1 MICARASAHCKD
13 LCRGNSTDVDTPPV
27 APSRPFASPKDNF
40 VGGISLPPNRGLHR
54 TGADGVPLPIL
65 PYGFYQY
72 ENDFAIPL
80 SEAYSGM
87 SLTAPYVSTV
97 TPDDAWF
104 AKMDQGEFILWSTAP
119 RSKTTS
125 HTSDTKLISQFMDD
139 CASINFLVHFQLI
152 GFEHDSTNSP
162 EIMANITAQVN
173 RYKNHPALFAW
184 YLADEPDGEGIP
196 LEWLQPKYD
205 LIKELDVN
213 HPVSM
218 VFCAG
223 GAKDYLSALDMIM
236 VDIYPIP
243 GR

>member
-27 APSRPFASPKDNF
+27 APSRPFTSPKDNF

-80 SEAYSGM
+80 SEDYSGM

-104 AKMDQGEFILWSTAP
+104 AKMDQ
-119 RSKTTS
+119 
-125 HTSDTKLISQFMDD
+125 
-139 CASINFLVHFQLI
+139 

-184 YLADEPDGEGIP
+184 YLADEPDGGGIP

-205 LIKELDVN
+205 LIKELEL
-213 HPVSM
+213 PARY
-218 VFCAG
+218 C
-223 GAKDYLSALDMIM
+223 
-236 VDIYPIP
+236 
-243 GR
+243 

>member
-13 LCRGNSTDVDTPPV
+13 LCRGNSTIVDTPPV

-104 AKMDQGEFILWSTAP
+104 AKMDLV
-119 RSKTTS
+119 
-125 HTSDTKLISQFMDD
+125 
-139 CASINFLVHFQLI
+139 SI
-152 GFEHDSTNSP
+152 
-162 EIMANITAQVN
+162 
-173 RYKNHPALFAW
+173 
-184 YLADEPDGEGIP
+184 
-196 LEWLQPKYD
+196 
-205 LIKELDVN
+205 
-213 HPVSM
+213 
-218 VFCAG
+218 FCG
-223 GAKDYLSALDMIM
+223 QQHHVQKQHHIHLTQN
-236 VDIYPIP
+236 
-243 GR
+243 